1 MKPTDD
7 TIALTAF
14 LLGCE
19 WLSADELREG
29 LAQLGFRRPTIQWLA
44 SRLVAMCKESAPRF
58 ERRPAP
64 GFTEYR
70 VSSWAATGLGNQWK
84 GFDGL
89 RAGCGRPV
97 PQPEGFLSK
106 PEGGKR

>member
-14 LLGCE
+14 LLGRE
-19 WLSADELREG
+19 WLSADEICEG
-29 LAQLGFRRPTIQWLA
+29 LAQLGFRRPTIQGLV
-44 SRLVAMCKESAPRF
+44 SRLTAMCKESAPRF
-58 ERRPAP
+58 ERRRVL
-64 GFTEYR
+64 GFSEYR

-89 RAGCGRPV
+89 QVGHGRPV
-97 PQPEGFLSK
+97 PQPEGLRS
-106 PEGGKR
+106 EGGQG